1 MSDGLYDFRQ
11 IKAFSVHN
19 ARQMP
24 DGEQVIILTFLEP
37 DFADT
42 TPCRYVMSVGAA
54 DVLTSQLV
62 AATIDAGL
70 FDEQWK
76 GT

>member
-1 MSDGLYDFRQ
+1 MSDGLYDLRQ

-42 TPCRYVMSVGAA
+42 TPCRYVMPMGVA
-54 DVLTSQLV
+54 DVLVSQL
-62 AATIDAGL
+62 ANACIDAGI
-70 FDEQWK
+70 FDKQ
-76 GT
+76 GNRT